1 MLNSLLFAA
10 VVLIW
15 GSAWIMVKFQIGV
28 VPPEVSVA
36 YRMGSAAAIMFA
48 WSLLRPKPRRL
59 TGEDHL
65 FMALQ
70 GALIFSTNFFLFY
83 LAAAT
88 LTTGSSPWYSPP
100 PRYSPSA
107 SKCSSWATGRRCGC
121 SPAPCWGLSAS
132 VAVFWPQVAGL
143 TAAPGAGTGLLLSIG
158 GTLSFSLGGIVSARN
173 QAHGLSGQ
181 VCTAWAMA
189 YGAVLL
195 SLFAMAMGSGFTF
208 DLRVSYIG
216 SLLYLSLIGSVLGF
230 ACYFALLR
238 RIQAERAAYATVLF
252 PIVALFLST
261 LFEDYRWTL
270 MAFGGIGLTLIGNVL
285 VLGKP
290 RATASPRR
298 K

>member
-1 MLNSLLFAA
+1 
-10 VVLIW
+10 
-15 GSAWIMVKFQIGV
+15 
-28 VPPEVSVA
+28 
-36 YRMGSAAAIMFA
+36 
-48 WSLLRPKPRRL
+48 
-59 TGEDHL
+59 
-65 FMALQ
+65 
-70 GALIFSTNFFLFY
+70 
-83 LAAAT
+83 
-88 LTTGSSPWYSPP
+88 
-100 PRYSPSA
+100 
-107 SKCSSWATGRRCGC
+107 
-121 SPAPCWGLSAS
+121 
-132 VAVFWPQVAGL
+132 
-143 TAAPGAGTGLLLSIG
+143 
-158 GTLSFSLGGIVSARN
+158 
-173 QAHGLSGQ
+173 
-181 VCTAWAMA
+181 
-189 YGAVLL
+189 
-195 SLFAMAMGSGFTF
+195 MAMGSGFTF